1 MDLVNSIAQ
10 MSMDLSAVKVQQ
22 NLETTMLK
30 KAMDTNTEL
39 ASNLIDMMDSI
50 PKFGGEKGSLLDVRA

>member
-22 NLETTMLK
+22 SLETTMLK

-39 ASNLIDMMDSI
+39 ADNLIDMMDSI